1 MTVLFGVYGKFFVE
15 HLAALGGLW
24 HLIPELCGV
33 ISSWYLSCVSL
44 FH

>member
-24 HLIPELCGV
+24 QLIAVLRGV
-33 ISSWYLSCVSL
+33 GI
-44 FH
+44 